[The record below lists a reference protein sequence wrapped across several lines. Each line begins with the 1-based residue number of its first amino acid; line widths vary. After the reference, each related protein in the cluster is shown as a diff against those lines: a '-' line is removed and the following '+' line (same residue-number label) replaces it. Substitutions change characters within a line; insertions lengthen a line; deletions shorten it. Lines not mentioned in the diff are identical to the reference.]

1 MGGKHRIAARLAALL
16 PRHICY
22 VEVFAG
28 AANVL
33 FAKQP
38 SACEVINDINSDI
51 INLFRIIRWHPDEL
65 FNELAY
71 IVHSRQEFM
80 DYQKQPGL
88 TDIQKAAR
96 YWYKLKTAFG
106 GKGFLGKNN
115 FGFSALRPARLRR
128 SNLAVINEAHERL
141 DGVFIEND
149 DFEKVIK
156 RYDRKHTV
164 FFCDPPYWQASEYT
178 NPFTWQD
185 HERLEAVLRK
195 IKGRFLLTINSHKD
209 IQRLYRGFCVRRVN
223 VVYAICKTEKHRI
236 VELVIANF
244 KLPQKLW

>member
-1 MGGKHRIAARLAALL
+1 MGGKHKVAARLAALL
-16 PRHICY
+16 PRHLCY
-22 VEVFAG
+22 VEVFSG

-33 FAKQP
+33 FAKEP
-38 SACEVINDINSDI
+38 SACEVINDINSDL

-65 FNELAY
+65 FSELAY

-96 YWYKLKTAFG
+96 YWYKLKTTFG
-106 GKGFLGKNN
+106 GQGCLNKNN
-115 FGFSALRPARLRR
+115 FGFGTARKSMLRR
-128 SNLAVINEAHERL
+128 SNLETINEAHERL

-149 DFEKVIK
+149 DFELVIK

-164 FFCDPPYWQASEYT
+164 FFCDPPYHELAAYSK
-178 NPFTWQD
+178 PFTWLD
-185 HERLEAVLRK
+185 HQRLQTSLRK
-195 IKGRFLLTINSHKD
+195 IKGKFLLTINGHKD
-209 IQRLYRGFCVRRVN
+209 IERLYRGFCVRRTRIL
-223 VVYAICKTEKHRI
+223 YTICKTEKQKFD
-236 VELVIANF
+236 ELVIANF